1 MLKIGITGGIGS
13 GKTTVC
19 QFFELFGIPVY
30 YADPRA
36 KALMTEDAALVEQV
50 KTIFGEAA
58 YLPDGSLN
66 RKHIAGI
73 AFQDKSRL
81 ALLNAAVHPA
91 VARDGERWNAEQSDA
106 PYTLKEAAL
115 LFESG
120 SYEQLDKIITIFA
133 PRELRLQRVLQRDQS
148 DRADVEARMD
158 QQMPEEEKLRLADYV
173 IHNDGQKL
181 LLPQVVAV
189 HRQLLAL
196 SAAT

>member
-1 MLKIGITGGIGS
+1 MLNIGITGGIGS

-19 QFFELFGIPVY
+19 RLFELFGIPVY

-36 KALMTEDAALVEQV
+36 KALMTEDPELIEQI
-50 KTIFGEAA
+50 KSIFGEAA

-73 AFQDKSRL
+73 AFNDKSRL
-81 ALLNAAVHPA
+81 AMLNAVVHPA
-91 VARDGERWNAEQSDA
+91 VARDGEQWQAQQAVA

-120 SYEQLDKIITIFA
+120 SYKQLDKVITIFA
-133 PRELRLQRVLQRDQS
+133 PRELRIQRVLRRDQS
-148 DRADVEARMD
+148 DRAAVEARMD
-158 QQMPEEEKLRLADYV
+158 KQMSEEEKLRLADFV
-173 IHNDGQKL
+173 IYNDGQRL
-181 LLPQVVAV
+181 LLPQVVTI

-196 SAAT
+196 SDSR